1 MGIQKNPRT
10 TNISRKKGGE
20 VYVATRKKEAQ
31 EKAKELGAFKVSE
44 NIKDFKDEN
53 LEVIVDFAGAG
64 VTTADALSAI
74 APGGTV
80 VVVGMGKLESTINT
94 GDLIMKAATIRGSVG
109 GTREDIEEVIKL
121 ISEDRFHIE
130 TEKVSFEE
138 VPEGLERL
146 HEGKVTKRLVMVND

>member
-1 MGIQKNPRT
+1 M
-10 TNISRKKGGE
+10 
-20 VYVATRKKEAQ
+20 
-31 EKAKELGAFKVSE
+31 
-44 NIKDFKDEN
+44 
-53 LEVIVDFAGAG
+53 
-64 VTTADALSAI
+64 
-74 APGGTV
+74 
-80 VVVGMGKLESTINT
+80 GMGKLESTINT